1 MKYKAV
7 NEKRKKKGR
16 SEISIVFD
24 PNSKARSN
32 RSLLQTPVSIREV
45 ESVAMTSEIKME
57 IEIDES

>member
-1 MKYKAV
+1 M
-7 NEKRKKKGR
+7 RKKKGR